1 MYTTYIYIY
10 IYIYITHR
18 HRPVIKHGW
27 QIRDQRRIIDGN
39 IIYARFSLAILEC
52 QRVYIDRYTHIHI
65 YIYIH
70 IYILYMYIF
79 IHICSITYKKD
90 QEGRKVRIITIFES
104 DFRHFYLILVTTTP
118 SKGTKELIGEEPSHN
133 QGKTGLPSSRDMLKI
148 YWDHTVDGCE
158 ILHQLI
164 NALSWLIPSLCVM
177 CLPSKVVQEF
187 VHPQY
192 VYKIVIY
199 FI

>member
-1 MYTTYIYIY
+1 
-10 IYIYITHR
+10 
-18 HRPVIKHGW
+18 
-27 QIRDQRRIIDGN
+27 
-39 IIYARFSLAILEC
+39 
-52 QRVYIDRYTHIHI
+52 
-65 YIYIH
+65 
-70 IYILYMYIF
+70 MYIF

-164 NALSWLIPSLCVM
+164 NALSWLIPAYPIIMCNVFTIQGGAGIRPSTVCV
-177 CLPSKVVQEF
+177 
-187 VHPQY
+187 
-192 VYKIVIY
+192 
-199 FI
+199 